1 MKPDDEKRNI
11 LEEFKQLVLKEDRE
25 LAEFLGLNS
34 PEHLTF
40 WRNSWETYRW
50 IKYKEAT
57 SKNIAEGKKII
68 TTERADI
75 VHDKVLQANLADRI
89 VGSRSESIEEKFLWI
104 SRKVVLETAEI
115 GMLDEATDD
124 WVEIIKQ
131 NLIELHK
138 ENSLNSE
145 SFIKKIRK
153 HAFKDKLLNNL
164 EIPKVSENLAEKLKE
179 AGLLQNK
186 REWTENINN
195 RKMKPKEEVRSTQRS
210 KVSGSDGGLAEIQK
224 KEGKGKEVETEV
236 NTLEQAISGTTPNV
250 MRKEN
255 SELNEQ
261 DNRPFI
267 EPNVPVSHSSISE
280 KGNKNRDR
288 YNTDN
293 VDDIVMREPLST
305 TLNHRS

>member
-40 WRNSWETYRW
+40 WRNLWETYRW

-57 SKNIAEGKKII
+57 K
-68 TTERADI
+68 
-75 VHDKVLQANLADRI
+75 LQANVADRI

-104 SRKVVLETAEI
+104 SRKLVLETAEI
-115 GMLDEATDD
+115 STLDEATDD

-131 NLIELHK
+131 SLIELHK

-145 SFIKKIRK
+145 SFIRKIGK

-195 RKMKPKEEVRSTQRS
+195 RKKKPKEEIRSTQRS

-236 NTLEQAISGTTPNV
+236 NTLEQAISGTPLNV
-250 MRKEN
+250 MRKES

-261 DNRPFI
+261 VNRPFI
-267 EPNVPVSHSSISE
+267 EPNVPGSHSSISE
-280 KGNKNRDR
+280 KGSKNRDR

-293 VDDIVMREPLST
+293 IDDIVMREPLST
-305 TLNHRS
+305 TLNHRSGKSQKVERE